1 MLEALRLLISA
12 VVPAPVSE
20 SERMHRFLSQ
30 ARDRVHL
37 EQLER
42 EWFRNHSRMW

>member
-12 VVPAPVSE
+12 VVPTPDSE
-20 SERMHRFLSQ
+20 RERMHRFLSQ
-30 ARDRVHL
+30 ARDRAHL

-42 EWFRNHSRMW
+42 EWFRSHARRW